1 MLKKLWILVSSHVEI
16 LILNTGFT
24 TEKGVPTVV
33 GGGFAKA
40 AFSGQYGPLAKSQ
53 AEGMKDIVT
62 AFLEGTL
69 EQTIS

>member
-1 MLKKLWILVSSHVEI
+1 M
-16 LILNTGFT
+16 
-24 TEKGVPTVV
+24 

-53 AEGMKDIVT
+53 ADGMKHIVT

-69 EQTIS
+69 PPMS